1 MDVTSAPAWIGR
13 GWTGKNENG
22 AELPMKSTASLSDR
36 IDYLDSAKGIFII
49 FIIMGHHLLG
59 VDPFKRYLYSMGVT
73 PFFLI
78 SGFLYAHRK
87 EWEQPFRQNC
97 IRKIQK
103 FLYPYVTFSVI
114 NLLWNILYYKVVY
127 PDVAPDIGFPK
138 MILFT
143 VSTYGYHS
151 MWYLPCVLWGTLL
164 FFALRRSRH
173 HGLLWAALAV
183 GTVVF
188 YILFDKSLTG
198 LGIISY
204 IYSYLF
210 RIAVAVVFLYAGSV
224 LYGVFQ
230 ALDRRRET
238 LLLLLC
244 LAFSAV
250 IAVLYQLFPDHFP
263 VANLAAHRLGNPY
276 VYYLASVSNTTVIV
290 LLCKWFLGKSRV
302 LAYFGRNSLIV
313 MALHMDA
320 TVNVAWWIVPKL
332 SIGLGETINS
342 VMVVALQIV
351 MFPVIIAVL
360 NRYFPFILRYPRRK
374 QHDKM

>member
-1 MDVTSAPAWIGR
+1 M
-13 GWTGKNENG
+13 
-22 AELPMKSTASLSDR
+22 
-36 IDYLDSAKGIFII
+36 
-49 FIIMGHHLLG
+49 
-59 VDPFKRYLYSMGVT
+59 
-73 PFFLI
+73 
-78 SGFLYAHRK
+78 
-87 EWEQPFRQNC
+87 
-97 IRKIQK
+97 
-103 FLYPYVTFSVI
+103 I

-127 PDVAPDIGFPK
+127 PEVAPEVSFLK
-138 MILFT
+138 MILLT
-143 VSTYGYHS
+143 VSTYGYHA

-183 GTVVF
+183 GSVMI
-188 YILFDKSLTG
+188 YILLDERMAG
-198 LGIISY
+198 LGIVSY

-230 ALDRRRET
+230 ALDRRREI
-238 LLLLLC
+238 LLLLPC

-276 VYYLASVSNTTVIV
+276 VYYLASISNTTVIL

-302 LAYFGRNSLIV
+302 LAYFGRHSLIL
-313 MALHMDA
+313 MALHMDV
-320 TVNVAWWIVPKL
+320 TIKTAWWIFPKL
-332 SIGLGETINS
+332 SVDFGETVNS
-342 VMVVALQIV
+342 VIVIALELV
-351 MFPVIIAVL
+351 MFPVIITVL